1 MKIVNSQELVDEL
14 NKMQNEGKFHP
25 LTCGNDGDQKHILY
39 EFHQDYPDGD
49 YEEYIKQQKEYG
61 IPFPEMIFTETK
73 LIATL
78 DGWICPVCD
87 YKQKI

>member
-39 EFHQDYPDGD
+39 EFHQEYPDGD

-61 IPFPEMIFTETK
+61 IPFPEMKFTETK
-73 LIATL
+73 LIATS